1 MKNII
6 IIIAIAFGF
15 TSCKKWLEE
24 KPRSVITSN
33 QFYSSPADAQSAV
46 DGIYAYLYPPYTGP
60 GRNYGYAMLELV
72 TGNFKTVSEG
82 NDLVNI
88 YNLRQNSASPLLQVW
103 FTSAYKGI
111 EAANLAI
118 ANIPNIAMDD
128 NEKNKLIGEAKFL
141 RAYYYYTLVNIFGDV
156 PLKLT
161 PTTNPAD
168 GLIPKT
174 PVKDIYEKAIVPDLK
189 DAEAS
194 GLAASPVGTGRV
206 STGAAK
212 ALLAKVYLSM
222 AGFPVNQPDKFA
234 LAKDKALEVINS
246 GSFSLFQSDAN
257 RTWFDKLNNPDYDNK
272 EEHIFS
278 VNFAVDLN
286 NAVIPIQLYPKG
298 VSFNRDGYVNND
310 MGLLYPED
318 NFVNSYSASDLRGKN
333 NGFFFNTITVDGTT
347 YNFGWAMYK
356 FFDMRLVDMAPRS
369 GKDFPL
375 IRYADILLTYAEAQN
390 EADGSPN
397 AQAYAA
403 LNSIRKRA
411 GLADVSGLSQTD
423 FRTEIWKERYWELNA
438 ENKVWYDIVRTHK
451 IFNPTQG
458 TFVDAVGYQ
467 LPSGATFKEENLKFP
482 IPLSEVQINPLLK

>member
-1 MKNII
+1 MKNFILLTII
-6 IIIAIAFGF
+6 VLGLS
-15 TSCKKWLEE
+15 SCKKWLEE
-24 KPRSVITSN
+24 APRSVITTN
-33 QFYSSPADAQSAV
+33 QFYASAADAQSAV
-46 DGIYAYLYPPYTGP
+46 DGIYSYLYPPYTSG

-118 ANIPNIAMDD
+118 ANIPNVTMDES
-128 NEKNKLIGEAKFL
+128 EKKKLIGEAKFL

-168 GLIPKT
+168 GLLSKT
-174 PVKDIYEKAIVPDLK
+174 PVKDIYETAIVPDLK
-189 DAEAS
+189 EAEAS
-194 GLAASPVGTGRV
+194 GLAASPVGTGRI

-222 AGFPVNQPDKFA
+222 AGFPVSQPDKFA
-234 LAKDKALEVINS
+234 LARDKALEVINS
-246 GSFSLFQSDAN
+246 GTFSLFQTDAGL
-257 RTWFDKLNNPDYDNK
+257 TWFDKLNNPDFDNK
-272 EEHIFS
+272 VEHIFS
-278 VNFAVDLN
+278 VNFAIDIN
-286 NAVIPIQLYPKG
+286 NAVIPTQLYPKG
-298 VSFNRDGYVNND
+298 VSFNRGGYVNND

-318 NFVNSYSASDLRGKN
+318 NFVSSYNAADLRGKN
-333 NGFFFNTITVDGTT
+333 NGFFFNTITVDGVV
-347 YNFGWAMYK
+347 YNFPWAIYK
-356 FFDMRLVDMAPRS
+356 FFDKRLIDFAPRS

-390 EADGSPN
+390 EAGGSPD
-397 AQAYAA
+397 AQAFAA

-411 GLADVSGLSQTD
+411 GLADASGLNKAD
-423 FRTEIWKERYWELNA
+423 FRTEVWKERYWELNA

-451 IFNPTQG
+451 IFNPTLG

-467 LPSGATFKEENLKFP
+467 LPSGAIFKEENLKFP